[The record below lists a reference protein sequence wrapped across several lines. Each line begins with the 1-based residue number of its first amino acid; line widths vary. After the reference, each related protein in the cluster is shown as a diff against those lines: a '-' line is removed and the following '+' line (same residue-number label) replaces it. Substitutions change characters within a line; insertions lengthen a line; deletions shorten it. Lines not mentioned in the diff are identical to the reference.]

1 MNIEEEIKEQAR
13 IITESATIDDEAIH
27 RLDFLIYAYFQ
38 DKEIEDANSSD

>member
-1 MNIEEEIKEQAR
+1 MNIEEEIKEQAKK
-13 IITESATIDDEAIH
+13 IVEDSFDEEVLH